1 MLHDFE
7 RLRTAMVE
15 DQIEGRGVRSHDV
28 LEAMRA
34 VPREVFLPPS
44 LHEFAYE
51 DAALMID
58 EERTLPHPQG
68 IRSPARHARCFQRGL
83 HATNLPRLDG

>member
-44 LHEFAYE
+44 LHEFA
-51 DAALMID
+51 D
-58 EERTLPHPQG
+58 
-68 IRSPARHARCFQRGL
+68 ARC
-83 HATNLPRLDG
+83 ARLVTSS